1 MWKPLVILF
10 SEGLDKIHIVE
21 VRIAESSTA
30 EGGQEELGPE
40 IVLRHPQGSGLV
52 CPRTRSLIAALLSPL
67 PKTGKGEGGG

>member
-1 MWKPLVILF
+1 MVILL

-40 IVLRHPQGSGLV
+40 IVLRHPQGSGFGFL
-52 CPRTRSLIAALLSPL
+52 RTRLFTAALLSPL
-67 PKTGKGEGGG
+67 PSQE